1 MDTETEKCHL
11 VWSEERCLIRR
22 IAQCDIRHVRLP
34 LQYIIRRPATAQCTV
49 IAFWV
54 YKKIVDYIFDSDF
67 EGRCCCCCFNGLL
80 LMCILSLNH
89 SCIRMSTKIKKH
101 RVLCHCGRRLAFW
114 IDLHSDDDDC
124 ENNAC
129 MLVCSDTRT
138 FCTNSCLGPST
149 IPDGVKYK
157 TIPNK

>member
-22 IAQCDIRHVRLP
+22 IAQCDIRHARLP

-89 SCIRMSTKIKKH
+89 SCIRMSTKKKTSCFVPL
-101 RVLCHCGRRLAFW
+101 RSAVGILNWFAQRRRRLREQCVYAGMLRHAHFLHKLMLRAFN
-114 IDLHSDDDDC
+114 HSRRC
-124 ENNAC
+124 KIQNN
-129 MLVCSDTRT
+129 TQ
-138 FCTNSCLGPST
+138 
-149 IPDGVKYK
+149 
-157 TIPNK
+157 